1 MTKLTLTISDPSII
15 EEAKVHARETGRS
28 LSALVENYLKQIIR
42 KSKEPEQDEEEISPL
57 VRSLRGIVYVPEDWN
72 EKEELY
78 RALSEKYL
86 SE

>member
-15 EEAKVHARETGRS
+15 EEAKVPARETGRS
-28 LSALVENYLKQIIR
+28 LSALVENYLKQISR
-42 KSKEPEQDEEEISPL
+42 KSKEPEQDDEEISPL
-57 VRSLRGIVYVPEDWN
+57 VRSLRGMVDVPENWN

-86 SE
+86 SV